1 MISVIYGTA
10 GSGKTAKL
18 MAAANDAAA
27 SATGQIIFI
36 TDNAQSLGL
45 DHNVKFINLA
55 EWGVKS
61 EDEFIGFIKG
71 MLAANYDIQKVYI
84 DGLCRLL
91 DLPAEKL
98 EPVFAAM
105 KSVPAEV
112 DFIATVSGEKLPAY
126 LKNYALKA

>member
-1 MISVIYGTA
+1 MISVIYGSA

-45 DHNVKFINLA
+45 APGVKFINLA
-55 EWGVKS
+55 ECGVKS
-61 EDEFIGFIKG
+61 EAEFIGFIKG
-71 MLAANYDIQKVYI
+71 MLAANYDIQKIYI

-98 EPVFAAM
+98 EPVFDTM
-105 KSVPAEV
+105 KNVTAEV
-112 DFIATVSGEKLPAY
+112 DFIATVSGDKLPAY